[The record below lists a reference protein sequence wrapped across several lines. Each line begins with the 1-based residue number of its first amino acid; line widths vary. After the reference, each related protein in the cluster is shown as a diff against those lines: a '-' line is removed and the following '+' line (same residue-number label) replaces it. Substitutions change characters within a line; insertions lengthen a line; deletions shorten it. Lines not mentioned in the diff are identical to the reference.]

1 MLEPEYEYVD
11 LVFENLNYVRLTP
24 EYIEY
29 LNIQDISESRY
40 INLSSQ
46 YIIIKHMKY
55 FEIELKNTA
64 LNTKT
69 NFELTYNITTET
81 FQDHLNIYKDITN
94 IAIKD
99 KNGEIYVAVPW
110 DDTVLQE
117 KSASMNILQKVE
129 YKGDNFRIIISE

>member
-11 LVFENLNYVRLTP
+11 LVFENCNYVRLTP

-29 LNIQDISESRY
+29 LNIQDITESRY

-46 YIIIKHMKY
+46 YIITKYMKY
-55 FEIELKNTA
+55 FEIEIKNTA

-69 NFELTYNITTET
+69 NFELAYNITTET

-110 DDTVLQE
+110 DDTNLQE
-117 KSASMNILQKVE
+117 YHGSMNILQKVE
-129 YKGDNFRIIISE
+129 YKGDNFRITISE